1 MAIKLQNKRSAEFS
15 TASMSDLVFLLLIFF
30 MLTSTL
36 VAPNVIS
43 LLLPKSDSGK
53 QLAKKNI
60 EVYIDEDRNYYV
72 NPKGRDAEPTPYED
86 LLFVLQGIIAT
97 EKPITDDNY
106 EQRTI
111 ILRADK
117 SVPIEFVVA
126 FYDVLN
132 SLNAELEEPQK
143 YRMLLATEANS

>member
-30 MLTSTL
+30 MITSTL
-36 VAPNVIS
+36 VAPNVIN

-53 QLAKKNI
+53 QLAARNI
-60 EVYIDEDRNYYV
+60 EVYINEDKNYYV
-72 NPKGRDAEPTPYED
+72 NPKGQIAAPIPYEE
-86 LLFVLQGIIAT
+86 LLSVLQGLVAT
-97 EKPITDDNY
+97 DNTD
-106 EQRTI
+106 QHTI

-117 SVPIEFVVA
+117 SVPIECVVA

-132 SLNAELEEPQK
+132 ALNAGLEESQRYK
-143 YRMLLATEANS
+143 LLLATEAKS

>member
-1 MAIKLQNKRSAEFS
+1 MAIKLQNKRSVEFS

-30 MLTSTL
+30 MITSTL
-36 VAPNVIS
+36 VAPNAIS

-53 QLAKKNI
+53 QLASRNI
-60 EVYIDEDRNYYV
+60 EVYIDADKNYYV
-72 NPKGRDAEPTPYED
+72 NPKGQEAEPIPYDE
-86 LLFVLQGIIAT
+86 LLFVLQGIV
-97 EKPITDDNY
+97 ETDDA

-117 SVPIEFVVA
+117 SVPIECVVA

-132 SLNAELEEPQK
+132 ALNAGLEESSQYK
-143 YRMLLATEANS
+143 LLLATEANS

>member
-30 MLTSTL
+30 MITSTL
-36 VAPNVIS
+36 VSPNAIN

-53 QLAKKNI
+53 QLAARNI
-60 EVYIDEDRNYYV
+60 EVYIDAEKNYYV
-72 NPKGRDAEPTPYED
+72 NPKGDAVEPTPYEE
-86 LLFVLQGIIAT
+86 LLFVLQGIV
-97 EKPITDDNY
+97 ETDDSD
-106 EQRTI
+106 QRTI

-117 SVPIEFVVA
+117 SVPVECVVA

-132 SLNAELEEPQK
+132 ALNAGLDESQRYKL
-143 YRMLLATEANS
+143 LLATEAKS